1 MKACEWADFHPVLE
15 PGEGAFE
22 DENLPGVHYD
32 CTAAFALNIGLSDAA
47 GTNLIHEAL
56 ELRHRLPRTWA
67 RVKTW

>member
-1 MKACEWADFHPVLE
+1 MV
-15 PGEGAFE
+15 AFE

-32 CTAAFALNIGLSDAA
+32 CTATFALNIGLSDAA

-67 RVKTW
+67 RVKTR